1 MSYEFYK
8 VLHVFM
14 VVLMV
19 AAFAP
24 QFVSTEAQNRKLFK
38 ITSGIASFL
47 LFVGGMGLLARIGVS
62 HGAGWP
68 VWVKVKV
75 GLWVAVSAL
84 GPILAKRMKS
94 NRLAG
99 LGLILALIFIAI
111 FSAVTKY

>member
-14 VVLMV
+14 LVLMV

-24 QFVSTEAQNRKLFK
+24 QFVMPQGNNSKLLK
-38 ITSGIASFL
+38 ITSGVASFL

-62 HGAGWP
+62 HGEGWP
-68 VWVKVKV
+68 MWVKVKV
-75 GLWVAVSAL
+75 GLWIAVAAL
-84 GPILAKRMKS
+84 GPILAKRMKN

-99 LGLILALIFIAI
+99 LGLILALIFVAI

>member
-14 VVLMV
+14 LVLMV

-24 QFVSTEAQNRKLFK
+24 QFLSANNAHAKLLK
-38 ITSGIASFL
+38 ITSGVASLL
-47 LFVGGMGLLARIGVS
+47 LFVGGMGLLARIGVG
-62 HGAGWP
+62 HGTAWP

-75 GLWVAVSAL
+75 GVWVAVAAL
-84 GPILAKRMKS
+84 GPILAKRMQK

-99 LGLILALIFIAI
+99 LGLILALIFVAVYSAI
-111 FSAVTKY
+111 TKY

>member
-14 VVLMV
+14 LVLMV

-24 QFVSTEAQNRKLFK
+24 QFISPNGTNGKLFK
-38 ITSGIASFL
+38 ITSGVASLL
-47 LFVGGMGLLARIGVS
+47 LFVAGMGLLARIGVS

-68 VWVKVKV
+68 LWVKVKV
-75 GLWVAVSAL
+75 GLWVAIAAL
-84 GPILAKRMKS
+84 GPILVKRMKN

-99 LGLILALIFIAI
+99 LGLILALIFVAI
-111 FSAVTKY
+111 YSAITKY